1 MYLNRGLLL
10 SGNVLDRDLNVLL
23 GEVHLSSESAV
34 WLPLAG
40 SARSALLQHL
50 VDLLES
56 KTLGLG
62 NEEVGEED
70 CLHISRRSVE
80 KQSGEGE
87 RERKDLQEM
96 QQREPHR
103 KKTLDPRRAESS
115 RSATR

>member
-1 MYLNRGLLL
+1 MYFHIPYTPFLPYPRCERDTHLNRGLPL
-10 SGNVLDRDLNVLL
+10 SGNVLHRDLNVLL

-34 WLPLAG
+34 WLPLAR

-70 CLHISRRSVE
+70 
-80 KQSGEGE
+80 
-87 RERKDLQEM
+87 
-96 QQREPHR
+96 
-103 KKTLDPRRAESS
+103 
-115 RSATR
+115 